1 MWIHN
6 HMASRVMRFLMRN
19 RKYSMIWVKS
29 VYSQISL
36 VIPEARIEII
46 QLREVITTF
55 LFIKTKIQLLCVSE
69 QGV

>member
-1 MWIHN
+1 
-6 HMASRVMRFLMRN
+6 MASRVMRFLMRN

-36 VIPEARIEII
+36 VVPEARIEII